1 MYTNTLIIVI
11 FFSFFRSRQ
20 LAAFMGHQQ
29 QVAAALQA
37 HQQLQAASTT
47 STVASSVTNSGGT
60 TVTSS
65 TQPPM
70 VTSPTN
76 NNLISTTTTTSSA
89 NNSPSSLVNHSHFVA
104 SSHTDIFEVRP
115 KIIWTALAQ
124 QIQARRWCQPAIN
137 NIYKQKLFDLNCLL
151 DTLSV
156 IGWVQLNCFSIKRRS
171 SSTISKSIKSE
182 AKNIGKLYLQ
192 QYLTIFPNV
201 TSS

>member
-1 MYTNTLIIVI
+1 
-11 FFSFFRSRQ
+11 
-20 LAAFMGHQQ
+20 MGHQQ

-37 HQQLQAASTT
+37 HQQLQAN
-47 STVASSVTNSGGT
+47 ASSNSTSSTNTTASSSSSNNTNSVGT
-60 TVTSS
+60 TVSSS
-65 TQPPM
+65 TQPPL

-115 KIIWTALAQ
+115 KIIWTAPAL

-156 IGWVQLNCFSIKRRS
+156 IGWVQLNCFSKKRRS

-182 AKNIGKLYLQ
+182 AKNSGKLYLQ
-192 QYLTIFPNV
+192 QYLTISPM
-201 TSS
+201 